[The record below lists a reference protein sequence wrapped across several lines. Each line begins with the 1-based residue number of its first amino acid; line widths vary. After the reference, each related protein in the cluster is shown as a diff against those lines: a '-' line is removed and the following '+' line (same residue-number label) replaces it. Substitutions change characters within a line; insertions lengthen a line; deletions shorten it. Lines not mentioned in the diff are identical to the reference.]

1 MSRTLLVAVL
11 ALAAAAPARAGSDH
25 DRLVRAIEARYEAR
39 HHGVPLLW
47 LAKLLVSDPCLRG
60 LKIAVFEDFPA
71 RRASLRD
78 LEDVVRGSVGRGWRP
93 FVSVA
98 SGEEL
103 TVVYARPRGRGLT
116 LLVATVEDEEL
127 TVVQMETEGEALRE
141 WVEQPAV
148 RARRDAAPVGV
159 GREHREPAA
168 EAPSP

>member
-1 MSRTLLVAVL
+1 MRRALLVAVL
-11 ALAAAAPARAGSDH
+11 ALAAAAPAWARGDH
-25 DRLVRAIEARYEAR
+25 DRVVRAIAARYEAR

-47 LAKLLVSDPCLRG
+47 LAKLVVSDPCVRG

-78 LEDVVRGSVGRGWRP
+78 LEDVVRGSVGRDWRP

-103 TVVYARPRGRGLT
+103 TVVYARPRARGLT

-141 WVEQPAV
+141 WVEQPAL
-148 RARRDAAPVGV
+148 RARKDPAPVGV
-159 GREHREPAA
+159 SRENREPPAA
-168 EAPSP
+168 R